1 MRRRWQLILPAIGLI
16 LFSGVT
22 HDSLQRYRQH
32 QRIPSQLFWWSSI
45 RLNSDPLNRHHSPAQ
60 PCLDAKGNC
69 ASWDP
74 ASFWVDPGLLAVVL
88 MVSAFPAFVVGKL
101 FVHALGQQ
109 GVNEIASFMVLM
121 PMLVSGWY
129 FAVGWLVDRERV
141 KKRT

>member
-1 MRRRWQLILPAIGLI
+1 
-16 LFSGVT
+16 
-22 HDSLQRYRQH
+22 
-32 QRIPSQLFWWSSI
+32 
-45 RLNSDPLNRHHSPAQ
+45 
-60 PCLDAKGNC
+60 
-69 ASWDP
+69 
-74 ASFWVDPGLLAVVL
+74 